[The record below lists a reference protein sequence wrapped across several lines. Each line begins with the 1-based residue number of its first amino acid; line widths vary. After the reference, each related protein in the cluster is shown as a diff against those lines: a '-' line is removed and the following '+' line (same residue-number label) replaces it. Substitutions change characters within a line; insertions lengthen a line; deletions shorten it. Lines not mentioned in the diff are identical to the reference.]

1 MGNLKD
7 KVIFITGATRGIG
20 REIALRAAK
29 DGAIIVVTGKTEKP
43 HPVLPGTIH
52 TVVEEIE
59 QAGGKGIPL
68 LLDVRDEKQIQA
80 AAEQIGQQFGRIDVL
95 INNASAIQLTS
106 TPNTPMRKFDLLFA
120 VNVRATFAMG
130 QACLPF
136 LKKAENPHIL
146 TLSPPLN
153 LDPKWFQDHLTY
165 TMSKYG
171 MSMCTLG
178 WAAELKSSGIAANS
192 LWPRTTIATMAI
204 KAHFPEAVW
213 EASRHPA
220 IMADAAHWVLTQNSR
235 QMTGHFFID
244 EDVLKQSGTSDFSN
258 YAINPSA
265 ILMDDLFLT

>member
-120 VNVRATFAMG
+120 
-130 QACLPF
+130 
-136 LKKAENPHIL
+136 
-146 TLSPPLN
+146 
-153 LDPKWFQDHLTY
+153 
-165 TMSKYG
+165 
-171 MSMCTLG
+171 
-178 WAAELKSSGIAANS
+178 
-192 LWPRTTIATMAI
+192 
-204 KAHFPEAVW
+204 
-213 EASRHPA
+213 
-220 IMADAAHWVLTQNSR
+220 
-235 QMTGHFFID
+235 
-244 EDVLKQSGTSDFSN
+244 
-258 YAINPSA
+258 
-265 ILMDDLFLT
+265 